1 MKKILV
7 LAILVLSLG
16 AGAYWTFTSMASI
29 PKKSVSTIISSL
41 QKTKDIDKLYTGTY
55 LIPVIDEEWGLLKR
69 DYVKEGA
76 RILFTPMEMVGKT
89 MRLIQGKPVIN
100 EAEAKRIAQLLVVK
114 GYCFKKYEV
123 AVGYDHLMQL
133 LNNEEYI
140 NAACKGNLSALPAP
154 QILAVN
160 CRSTESRG
168 KYDSSGQC
176 YGWDSNDATRK
187 SVITKAMQEEGIL
200 EKVSDRGKESLK
212 NFLSAFCS

>member
-55 LIPVIDEEWGLLKR
+55 LIPVIDIERGILKR
-69 DYVKEGA
+69 DYVKEGVTTWFNPVKMA
-76 RILFTPMEMVGKT
+76 EKA
-89 MRLIQGKPVIN
+89 MRLIEDKPVIN
-100 EAEAKRIAQLLVVK
+100 EAEAKRVVK
-114 GYCFKKYEV
+114 GCCFKKYEV

-187 SVITKAMQEEGIL
+187 SVIRKAMQEEGIL